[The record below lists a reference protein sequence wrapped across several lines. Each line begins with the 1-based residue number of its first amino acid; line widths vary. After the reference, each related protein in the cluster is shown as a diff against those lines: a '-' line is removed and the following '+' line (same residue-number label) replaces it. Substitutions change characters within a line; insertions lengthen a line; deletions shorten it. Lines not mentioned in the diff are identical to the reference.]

1 MVIIEVLLNID
12 AFMFQNETLSHYS
25 KYGENELLPVMKK
38 MAVLVTRAGTGKLTA
53 IKTKYASSKFM
64 KISNIPELKSPMV
77 EELARSDQ

>member
-1 MVIIEVLLNID
+1 MIIEVPFYIGT
-12 AFMFQNETLSHYS
+12 FVFQNETLSHYS

>member
-1 MVIIEVLLNID
+1 MIEVPLYIVVSI
-12 AFMFQNETLSHYS
+12 FQNETLSHYS

-64 KISNIPELKSPMV
+64 KISNVPELKSPMV

>member
-1 MVIIEVLLNID
+1 
-12 AFMFQNETLSHYS
+12 
-25 KYGENELLPVMKK
+25 MKK

>member
-1 MVIIEVLLNID
+1 MMFNCYVD
-12 AFMFQNETLSHYS
+12 AFIFQNETLSHYS

-64 KISNIPELKSPMV
+64 KISNIPELKSPLV
-77 EELARSDQ
+77 EELARADQ